1 MEYICNICSRKFNN
15 SQQLN
20 AHKRS
25 HKPDKNYNTSK
36 LKEYTNKIY
45 QDNVKEHIK
54 TSPKCRYCF
63 EILSYEKRNNK
74 FCDNTCS
81 SNFSHIKNKNKTKSS
96 VCIECSKPTTIHLH
110 NSSSNTRCIE
120 CTKLHK
126 RNLQTKYEFRHIS
139 KIPYSLLEC
148 SICKTLFQTKI
159 YNKKQIKKTCSKK
172 CMREL
177 CSINSKGK
185 CGGIRENSGFGK
197 QSKYTKSDGEII
209 NCQST
214 MELAICNVLDD
225 LKLTWKRNLI
235 GFSYLGLDECEHLYY
250 PDFYIE
256 NFNVFLETKGFFTI
270 DTIHKLLTTNLPN
283 LVVVTYKKWGG
294 NFEDILKNPE
304 MLLTLLETNDKT
316 WIETINSLPNNKKY
330 RYRVLPPAHMGEN
343 HIS

>member
-1 MEYICNICSRKFNN
+1 MEYICNICLKKFGN

-25 HKPDKNYNTSK
+25 HTNYKYNTSK
-36 LKEYTNKIY
+36 LKEYTDKLHYDKIEEY
-45 QDNVKEHIK
+45 SKSNR
-54 TSPKCRYCF
+54 KCKHCSKS
-63 EILSYEKRNNK
+63 LSYDKRDNI
-74 FCDNTCS
+74 FCDNICS
-81 SNFSHIKNKNKTKSS
+81 SLHYNNVNVNRTKNAICIDCNQKITIK
-96 VCIECSKPTTIHLH
+96 IQ
-110 NSSSNTRCIE
+110 NSTSNTRCID
-120 CTKLHK
+120 CRRQHK
-126 RNLQTKYEFRHIS
+126 TESQLKGKAIALS
-139 KIPYSLLEC
+139 KIPYSLIEC
-148 SICKTLFQTKI
+148 ATCKEVFKTKI
-159 YNKKQIKKTCSKK
+159 YNKKQIKQTCSKE
-172 CMREL
+172 CMKIL
-177 CSINSKGK
+177 CSVKTKGK

-214 MELAICNVLDD
+214 MELAICKVLDV

-256 NFNVFLETKGFFTI
+256 NFNVFLETKGFFTV

-294 NFEDILKNPE
+294 NFEDILKNSE
-304 MLLTLLETNDKT
+304 MLLKLLETNDKT

-330 RYRVLPPAHMGEN
+330 RYRVLPPAHVSEN